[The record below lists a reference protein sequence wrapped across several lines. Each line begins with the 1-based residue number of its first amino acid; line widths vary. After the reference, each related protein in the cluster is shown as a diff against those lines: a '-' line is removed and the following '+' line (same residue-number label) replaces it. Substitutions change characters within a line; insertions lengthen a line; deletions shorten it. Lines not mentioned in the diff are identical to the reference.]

1 MRYSILC
8 LALLVS
14 ACDQPPPQV
23 IVQIKEVPVEV
34 AAVPESP
41 DGCKVN
47 TTSNL
52 VTEHTVS
59 PIKNLIKVKG
69 KDGPRNLCTVEFE
82 IDIDGKTYKLTESE
96 IGLEQQDS
104 LCYYARER
112 ARKNLLLDIGGTFK
126 SESNVNCK
134 YHTG

>member
-1 MRYSILC
+1 
-8 LALLVS
+8 LALLLT
-14 ACDQPPPQV
+14 ACDQAPPQV

-34 AAVPESP
+34 AAIPEGP

-69 KDGPRNLCTVEFE
+69 KDGPGTCVLWSLKL
-82 IDIDGKTYKLTESE
+82 ILMAKLT
-96 IGLEQQDS
+96 
-104 LCYYARER
+104 
-112 ARKNLLLDIGGTFK
+112 N
-126 SESNVNCK
+126 
-134 YHTG
+134 